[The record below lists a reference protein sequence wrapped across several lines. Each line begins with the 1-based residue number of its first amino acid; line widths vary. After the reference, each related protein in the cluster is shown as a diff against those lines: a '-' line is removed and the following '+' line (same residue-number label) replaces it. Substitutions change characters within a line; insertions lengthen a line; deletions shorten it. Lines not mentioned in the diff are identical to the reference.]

1 MLLLL
6 LPLLWQLAAAPPAWL
21 GITDVTVIGHREA
34 ERIHIFAAGI
44 GMLQHF
50 TCVNALLRNPG
61 LLRGM
66 VRAFW
71 VHPMW
76 ARPALFVL
84 ANTLGL
90 WAGKGRPRLGRSLPV
105 FSALRLKVIRTVRRM
120 PAFEHLFLY
129 LYLMFCG

>member
-90 WAGKGRPRLGRSLPV
+90 WAGKGRSAAWKVSPGLLRFTFETYPDGKTYASL
-105 FSALRLKVIRTVRRM
+105 
-120 PAFEHLFLY
+120 
-129 LYLMFCG
+129 